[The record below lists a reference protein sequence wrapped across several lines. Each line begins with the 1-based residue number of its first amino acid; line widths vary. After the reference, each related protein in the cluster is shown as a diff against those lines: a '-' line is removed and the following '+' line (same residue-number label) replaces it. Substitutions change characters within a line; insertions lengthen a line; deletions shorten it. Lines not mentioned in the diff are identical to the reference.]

1 MTTIGRAGSVAIVA
15 CLASMLLAASARA
28 DTKPPKLRRP
38 RSGVQFTVGPVAV
51 ERGKEITECT
61 YFKLPRKRDL
71 DVNKVQIKES
81 GGTHHVHL
89 YRPQDP
95 NLDLA
100 DGHEACNFALDFSVW
115 QLILASQSLELTW
128 RLPPGVAF
136 HFRGGEQLA
145 AQTHFVDSGLL
156 TTPTGEGWAVFNLFR
171 MPKRR
176 LKFYAG
182 AIFGQDRDV
191 VVPPGSSSATTRC
204 IFPRPVK
211 LLALTGHYHY
221 RGVDFTAGTWDGT
234 TGTQIY
240 HQVGYDHPTFLRFA
254 ANDIPTVTGLQWT
267 CSYVNTGTETYTFG
281 PFTDNNEHCNL
292 FAFYY
297 PTERNHDHE
306 TITCVQEHGIV
317 TTVVHQ

>member
-1 MTTIGRAGSVAIVA
+1 MTAIGRAGSVAIVA

-38 RSGVQFTVGPVAV
+38 RSGVQFTVGPVPV

-61 YFKLPRKRDL
+61 YFKLPRKHDL
-71 DVNKVQIKES
+71 DVNKVQISVS
-81 GGTHHVHL
+81 GGSHHVHL
-89 YRPQDP
+89 YRPEDP

-115 QLILASQSLELTW
+115 QLILASQNLELTW
-128 RLPPGVAF
+128 RLPPGVTF

-156 TTPTGEGWAVFNLFR
+156 TTPTGEGWAVFNLFK
-171 MPKRR
+171 MPKHRV
-176 LKFYAG
+176 KSYAG

-204 IFPRPVK
+204 TFPKPVK

-221 RGVDFTAGTWDGT
+221 RGVEFTAGTWDGT
-234 TGTQIY
+234 TGTEVYRQE
-240 HQVGYDHPTFLRFA
+240 GYDHPAFLRFA

-267 CSYVNTGTETYTFG
+267 CSYVNNGTDTYTFG

-297 PTERNHDHE
+297 PTAGTHE
-306 TITCVQEHGIV
+306 TITCVQQHGIV

>member
-38 RSGVQFTVGPVAV
+38 RSGVQFTVGPVTV

-71 DVNKVQIKES
+71 DVNKVQIKVS
-81 GGTHHVHL
+81 GGTHHIHL

-115 QLILASQSLELTW
+115 QLILASQNLELTW

-176 LKFYAG
+176 VKSYAG

-191 VVPPGSSSATTRC
+191 VVPPGSSTATTRC
-204 IFPRPVK
+204 IFPKPVK

-297 PTERNHDHE
+297 PTEGNHE
-306 TITCVQEHGIV
+306 TITCVQEHGV
-317 TTVVHQ
+317 VSTVVHQ

>member
-1 MTTIGRAGSVAIVA
+1 MATIRRPGRVAVAACVVSV
-15 CLASMLLAASARA
+15 LLAASAGA

-38 RSGVQFTVGPVAV
+38 KNGGVQITVGPVTV
-51 ERGKEITECT
+51 ERGKEITECS
-61 YFKLPRKRDL
+61 YFKLPSKRDL
-71 DVNKVQIKES
+71 DVNKVQIAVS
-81 GGTHHVHL
+81 GGSHHVHL

-95 NLDLA
+95 SLDLA

-115 QLILASQSLELTW
+115 QLILASQNLSLTW

-156 TTPTGEGWAVFNLFR
+156 TTPTGEGWAVFNLFK
-171 MPKRR
+171 MPKHRV
-176 LKFYAG
+176 KSYAG

-191 VVPPGSSSATTRC
+191 VVPPGSSTATTRC
-204 IFPRPVK
+204 LFPRPIK
-211 LLALTGHYHY
+211 LLALTGHFHY
-221 RGVDFTAGTWDGT
+221 RGVLFTAATWDGT
-234 TGTQIY
+234 GGTEIY
-240 HQVGYDHPTFLRFA
+240 RQVGYDHPAFLRFTPTQ
-254 ANDIPTVTGLQWT
+254 IPEIKGIQWT
-267 CSYVNTGTETYTFG
+267 CAYENNDAATYTFG

-297 PTERNHDHE
+297 PTLGNHE
-306 TITCVQEHGIV
+306 TMTCVQEHGIV